1 MAKVRNLIT
10 PGGKG
15 NVTKTASLEVRGG
28 FFGTEAAGGH
38 GGALEIYGGMSGT
51 TVDKVRIEMSGAA
64 PGDQFGSTEQE
75 TLRSVPVR

>member
-38 GGALEIYGGMSGT
+38 GGALEIYGGMAGT
-51 TVDKVRIEMSGAA
+51 TVDKVRIEMSEPA